1 MRTQAS
7 EYFMSSIRTTN
18 LLLAIIAACLLAI
31 VGRTVIPDVIPS
43 AYAATPMRV
52 EGPVAVYV
60 HGCSVLNA
68 TWGCQKWSPITMT
81 PQGALPVQ
89 GK

>member
-1 MRTQAS
+1 
-7 EYFMSSIRTTN
+7 MSSIRTTN

-31 VGRTVIPDVIPS
+31 VGRTVVPDVISS

-52 EGPVAVYV
+52 EGPVAVYL
-60 HGCSVLNA
+60 HGCSELSGA
-68 TWGCQKWSPITMT
+68 WGCQKWKPIAVS
-81 PQGALPVQ
+81 PQGALPIQ